1 MELRWLPSLVLQGSE
16 HVYASKRDIYLYA
29 KEHGWL
35 EQENEMMFE
44 FISTYHELNI
54 VECGAHVF
62 TVEKEIRRLGFDQA
76 NKATQSLL
84 STLILL
90 KE

>member
-1 MELRWLPSLVLQGSE
+1 
-16 HVYASKRDIYLYA
+16 
-29 KEHGWL
+29 
-35 EQENEMMFE
+35 MMFE